1 MSVQRIEQHRK
12 MLYLAMLLSKAK
24 KCFGF
29 VFVNVGGRER
39 DDPATR
45 KQKQNKK
52 TNGNVLTFSF
62 LHDLIN

>member
-1 MSVQRIEQHRK
+1 

-45 KQKQNKK
+45 KQKQTKK
-52 TNGNVLTFSF
+52 ETNGNVLTFVF
-62 LHDLIN
+62 VII